1 MKFRVACIIAIVLM
15 SIPSMGF
22 VCATRVEKMEAD
34 IAALQLQFAEIQKSV
49 NNDQT
54 QLTEMILRADKKL
67 EELGSTQNQTHDQVA
82 QQNVQL
88 ALELE
93 QSRNE
98 LANMRGRL
106 DVQQKALEE
115 MQASMQTVMGSVA
128 STNSGNSVILPSDQ
142 EGLYQ
147 FVQQKHAAGDSAT
160 ALAGE
165 LEYVRRYPNDVRI
178 EPMMANIVTAYNKQG
193 QDRDVI
199 TYSTKYLQVF
209 PKGPNRN
216 EVVYNMG
223 DSALKIRNCSLA
235 QKSFAMLKAEKYRD
249 SEERAKEAASCK

>member
-1 MKFRVACIIAIVLM
+1 MKFRFACIIAVILM

-34 IAALQLQFAEIQKSV
+34 IAALQLQFGEIQKRV

-88 ALELE
+88 AMELE

-98 LANMRGRL
+98 LAVMRGRL
-106 DVQQKALEE
+106 DVQQKALDE
-115 MQASMQTVMGSVA
+115 MQSNMQTVLGSMA
-128 STNSGNSVILPSDQ
+128 GTGGGNAVILPNDQ
-142 EGLYQ
+142 ESLYQ
-147 FVQQKHAAGDSAT
+147 FIQQKKAAHET
-160 ALAGE
+160 AAQLAAE
-165 LEYVRRYPNDVRI
+165 VEYIRRYPNDVRNEAI
-178 EPMMANIVTAYNKQG
+178 LASIVSNYNSQG
-193 QDRDVI
+193 ADRDVI
-199 TYSTKYLQVF
+199 TYATKYLQQF
-209 PKGPNRN
+209 PKGANRN

-223 DSALKIRNCSLA
+223 DSGLKLRNCDLA
-235 QKSFAMLKAEKYRD
+235 KKSFAMLKTEKYRD